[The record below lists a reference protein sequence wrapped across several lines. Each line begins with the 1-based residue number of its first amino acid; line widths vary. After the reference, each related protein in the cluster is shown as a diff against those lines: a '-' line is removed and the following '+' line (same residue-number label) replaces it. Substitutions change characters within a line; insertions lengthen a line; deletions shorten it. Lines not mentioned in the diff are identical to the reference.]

1 MKSIKTLSFAFLGII
16 LSLFFAACGDSNSTS
31 TDQHEHFEA
40 EGWNLYWGDWQLA
53 YSVYRGKADS
63 SIEVMHVNAN
73 CMSEHIHVKFLDDN
87 KKEVEPPTDDEH
99 SLAWEVEDEK
109 ILDVHSCGSW
119 GFHLKGVKEGETTL
133 ILKVN
138 HHDHADARTPAIR
151 VVVDKALDAEE
162 CPFHEHHHDD
172 DDDEDH
178 DHDHHDHEHEH
189 ED

>member
-1 MKSIKTLSFAFLGII
+1 MKSIKVISIALLGMI
-16 LSLFFAACGDSNSTS
+16 LSVFFAACGDNNSAS

-40 EGWNLYWGDWQLA
+40 EGWNLYWDDWQLA

-63 SIEVMHVNAN
+63 SIKEMHVNAN

-99 SLAWEVEDEK
+99 SLSWEIGDEK
-109 ILDVHSCGSW
+109 ILDLHSCGSW

-138 HHDHADARTPAIR
+138 HHDHADVRTPAIR
-151 VVVDKALDAEE
+151 VVVDKALAEDE
-162 CPFHEHHHDD
+162 CPFHDNDD
-172 DDDEDH
+172 DDDH
-178 DHDHHDHEHEH
+178 DHDHEHKH

>member
-1 MKSIKTLSFAFLGII
+1 MKFLKILPFAFLGFV
-16 LSLFFAACGDSNSTS
+16 LSFFAACGDSNSAS

-73 CMSEHIHVKFLDDN
+73 CMSEHIHVKFLDNN

-99 SLAWEVEDEK
+99 SLAWEIADEK

-172 DDDEDH
+172 DEDED
-178 DHDHHDHEHEH
+178 HDHEHEH

>member
-1 MKSIKTLSFAFLGII
+1 MKSIKTLSIALLGMI
-16 LSLFFAACGDSNSTS
+16 LSVFFAACGDSNSAS

-99 SLAWEVEDEK
+99 TLGWEIGDEK
-109 ILDVHSCGSW
+109 ILDLHSCGSW

-151 VVVDKALDAEE
+151 VVVDKALAEDE

-172 DDDEDH
+172 DDDDDDH
-178 DHDHHDHEHEH
+178 DHEDHEHEH
-189 ED
+189 EH